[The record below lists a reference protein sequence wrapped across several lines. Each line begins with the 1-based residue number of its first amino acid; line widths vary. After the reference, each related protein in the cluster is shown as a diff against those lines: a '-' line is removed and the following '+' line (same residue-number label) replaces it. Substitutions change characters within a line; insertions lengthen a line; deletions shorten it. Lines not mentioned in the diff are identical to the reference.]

1 MLAVLS
7 VVPARRA
14 RVGGQ
19 RAAPPPPEVWVDN
32 WFSYAA
38 CGETGKV
45 GVSHTFDTPREAR
58 QAALSLC
65 HERGGVR
72 CETIAVNKNSCFS
85 IVDAIGDDPDF
96 LMAGSIARGL
106 PWNWLKIWAWAHACV
121 ATLERSAGLVIRCV
135 TSASVCFELFPGS
148 CS

>member
-96 LMAGSIARGL
+96 SDGGVYSEG
-106 PWNWLKIWAWAHACV
+106 
-121 ATLERSAGLVIRCV
+121 ATLELAEDMGM
-135 TSASVCFELFPGS
+135 GS
-148 CS
+148 CMRRYPGAKCRVSYSMCNLRERLL